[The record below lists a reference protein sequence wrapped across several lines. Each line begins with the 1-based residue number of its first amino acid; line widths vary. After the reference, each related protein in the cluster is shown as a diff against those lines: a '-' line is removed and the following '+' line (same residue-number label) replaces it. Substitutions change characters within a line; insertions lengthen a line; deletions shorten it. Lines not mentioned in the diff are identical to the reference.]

1 MIVRTVDFQNF
12 LHVVHDGSAAGQKLL
27 AGESNNV
34 LENGIDD
41 WIGGVHLNDNEPV
54 TFRNGGVLTLH

>member
-1 MIVRTVDFQNF
+1 VR
-12 LHVVHDGSAAGQKLL
+12 
-27 AGESNNV
+27 
-34 LENGIDD
+34 ENGIDD